1 MLWGRLKR
9 DGGTMPAPIT
19 LQPPTRHPRPRSNSG
34 VSLERHCFTVSCDD
48 WTFHS
53 LEFFLR
59 GRAPVEVIGEIEA
72 SVLHPEVRRRTFR
85 DRATGDTAIRGYSV
99 ITHFSAPDTTRLLCL
114 SEIATRLEASLEE
127 SPWLRDPRLSVSRI
141 DLASDHLVSVA
152 PADLCRMI
160 SELNLP
166 HSQRIS
172 GYREHGDPYNTAYH
186 VSGRRSLE
194 PIPFG
199 QHHRKGKQPLVVAH
213 YPRLEALL
221 ARRDSGEV
229 TAAAIEYTRNR
240 LRQEMRFRRE
250 AIRRYI
256 GPGSATFGVVLGS
269 LPTFVRAA
277 ERRLRPITQRE
288 GTLSSPRVDP
298 EGQDALLALA
308 AGLERGG
315 RR

>member
-1 MLWGRLKR
+1 
-9 DGGTMPAPIT
+9 MPAPIT

-59 GRAPVEVIGEIEA
+59 GRAPVEVIRGLE
-72 SVLHPEVRRRTFR
+72 SSLLHPQVRRRTFR

-166 HSQRIS
+166 HSQRIAT
-172 GYREHGDPYNTAYH
+172 YRERDDPWHTVYH

-199 QHHRKGKQPLVVAH
+199 EHHRKGKQPVVVAH
-213 YPRLEALL
+213 YPRLAALL
-221 ARRDSGEV
+221 ARSGRDEIP
-229 TAAAIEYTRNR
+229 AAAAEYTNDR
-240 LRQEMRFRRE
+240 LRHEVRFRRE

-256 GPGSATFGVVLGS
+256 GPGSATIGTVLGS
-269 LPTFVRAA
+269 FPAFVRAA
-277 ERRLRPITQRE
+277 KRRLRPIVEDAGILAFPRLDSE
-288 GTLSSPRVDP
+288 GG
-298 EGQDALLALA
+298 EALLALA
-308 AGLERGG
+308 VELQTGG
-315 RR
+315 RAPRV